1 MKPTRRTSAFTLIEL
16 LVVITIIGI
25 LITITVPAINGALD
39 GARMTQVLANAR
51 SLQIATAAMAM
62 DSLNSSD
69 PDALDWTTKLSSTD
83 TTGNGS
89 PASLTQYFSALTN
102 GSAYLSSGDLKK
114 LLTAPGKNPQATQPN
129 SSNIAFNFYQVSS
142 NSPSEQVFVATQN
155 WKYGSGLNTNTPFG
169 KKGFVYYTKG
179 GGGGVKK
186 NPKDAVST
194 NDFPSEVDG
203 TQLNYTPLP

>member
-1 MKPTRRTSAFTLIEL
+1 MKLTRRPSAFTLIEL

-39 GARMTQVLANAR
+39 SARMTATLANAR
-51 SLQIATAAMAM
+51 SLQIATSAMSF
-62 DSLNSSD
+62 DSLQSSD
-69 PDALDWTTKLSSTD
+69 PGALDWTSKQSTSGSS
-83 TTGNGS
+83 GS
-89 PASLTQYFSALTN
+89 QGASLAAYFDALTN
-102 GSAYLSSGDLKK
+102 GGAYLSSGELKK
-114 LLTAPGKNPQATQPN
+114 LLTAPGKNPQSGTPGKD
-129 SSNIAFNFYQVSS
+129 NIAFNFYEVSS

-155 WKYGSGLNTNTPFG
+155 WSRTGLDAQKTPYG

-194 NDFPSEVDG
+194 NDFPTAIDG
-203 TQLNYTPLP
+203 VNLNYKSLD